1 MNNQKNSG
9 LKWAGDI
16 PTHWN
21 IISFNSAVKR
31 VATGLN
37 PRDNFDLD
45 TESPFFYVTIRNFK
59 NGQLFLDEKCDRIT
73 EEAFKI
79 IQERACVEKGDI
91 LFASISKEGQCYLV
105 DENPTNWA
113 INESVFVI
121 KPDSKVMDNAF
132 LYFHLIDSG
141 FYGDLLLDATGSTFA
156 SIKQKKLRS
165 SLLLCPPLSEQ
176 RKIASVLKVKCHQV
190 DSIMQ
195 LLQDQINKLQKYK
208 QSVISEA
215 IRTGVVRNNSQKD
228 SGIEYIGF
236 INASYKTAPI
246 GSLFKI
252 KKEILGR
259 EPDQVLSI
267 TQNGI
272 KIKDIDSNVGQ
283 LATSYAHY
291 QIVNIGDFAMNHMD
305 LITGGVD
312 ISRFDGVTSPDYRVF
327 VMQDKSMNPYY
338 FLRVFQS
345 YYKNKIFFG
354 FGQGVANLGRWRLPA
369 TNWSKIQIPVPPIEE
384 QNAIVEFLD
393 KKCLQ
398 IDRLIEVKQEKLQ
411 KLEQYK
417 KSLVH
422 EYVTGKKVVS

>member
-1 MNNQKNSG
+1 MNNQKSSG
-9 LKWAGDI
+9 LMWAGEI
-16 PTHWN
+16 PAHWN

-37 PRDNFDLD
+37 PRDNFNLD

-121 KPDSKVMDNAF
+121 KPDSNIMDNAF

-176 RKIASVLKVKCHQV
+176 RKIASVLKVKCCQV
-190 DSIMQ
+190 DSLIQ
-195 LLQDQINKLQKYK
+195 LLQDQINKLLKYK
-208 QSVISEA
+208 QSVIGET
-215 IRTGVVRNNSQKD
+215 IRTGVIKNCPQRD

-252 KKEILGR
+252 KKDILGT

-272 KIKDIDSNVGQ
+272 KIKDIESNVGQ
-283 LATSYAHY
+283 LATSYSHY
-291 QIVNIGDFAMNHMD
+291 QIVNVGDFAMNHMD

-312 ISRFDGVTSPDYRVF
+312 ISRFEGVTSPDYRVF
-327 VMQDKSMNPYY
+327 VMQDRSMNPYY

-345 YYKNKIFFG
+345 YYKNRTFFG

-369 TNWSKIQIPVPPIEE
+369 TNWSKIQIPVPPVEE

-393 KKCLQ
+393 EKCSQ
-398 IDRLIEVKQEKLQ
+398 IDQLIEVKQKKLE

-417 KSLVH
+417 KSLIH
-422 EYVTGKKVVS
+422 EYITGKKEVS